1 MWWDATKFAE
11 AFDGYGSQVVKHNPT
26 VSTVPP
32 FAGNDCLKS
41 DIFYSWVTMQKN
53 GAFKKAYSDWE
64 KDQSFSF
71 GRLRARDTDFFHG
84 TCKNARLRLDAEAP
98 ADSKVAELEANNFAL
113 EEKMAALE
121 AKSGA
126 NMAALEAKFA
136 ALEAKLT
143 AAQ

>member
-1 MWWDATKFAE
+1 M
-11 AFDGYGSQVVKHNPT
+11 
-26 VSTVPP
+26 STVPP

-84 TCKNARLRLDAEAP
+84 TCKNARLRLDAEEAP
-98 ADSKVAELEANNFAL
+98 ADGKVAELEAKL
-113 EEKMAALE
+113 T
-121 AKSGA
+121 
-126 NMAALEAKFA
+126 AALEAKFA